1 MCDYLFLFILS
12 GVLCV
17 AYLFWNNFIYY
28 FFFLI
33 FHVCHIFKVLYTIH
47 YSSKLFLRCKTFI
60 YFTFRVFDTIFF
72 FLLMSIFIK
81 SILQIF
87 PYLLF
92 GIYLYSR
99 YGSNRPIKSIHADR
113 SVAGETSCM
122 QFGVCCFFY
131 FYTCIFI
138 ETYFCPFVWCA
149 WPLPI
154 WQLFLKASTFCMK
167 SKSCSL

>member
-1 MCDYLFLFILS
+1 ML
-12 GVLCV
+12 
-17 AYLFWNNFIYY
+17 NIY
-28 FFFLI
+28 I
-33 FHVCHIFKVLYTIH
+33 FYIQSIRYN
-47 YSSKLFLRCKTFI
+47 
-60 YFTFRVFDTIFF
+60 FF

-122 QFGVCCFFY
+122 QFRVCCFFY

-138 ETYFCPFVWCA
+138 ETYFYRFVWCA

-154 WQLFLKASTFCMK
+154 WQLVLKASTFCMK
-167 SKSCSL
+167 SKSCSLYFSILLFLTSWKSSERYTVHIYLWFDVSFSSFTCSFFLIIIIINKH